1 MADKIFSSD
10 RTFQVWS
17 YIVSHKQLII
27 RSPKSERFATRIDVL
42 FKGVSHIDLDTE
54 FNGLIISTA
63 DPASVDFLRTGMYAH
78 DEVKI
83 FRLECNRNSGYV
95 TAVTCILCED
105 DKEYYDESSIVSK
118 DHL

>member
-1 MADKIFSSD
+1 
-10 RTFQVWS
+10 
-17 YIVSHKQLII
+17 
-27 RSPKSERFATRIDVL
+27 
-42 FKGVSHIDLDTE
+42 
-54 FNGLIISTA
+54 
-63 DPASVDFLRTGMYAH
+63 MYAH